1 MMPAEKRR
9 VILIEVLVEA
19 IIIMIN
25 PVKRQAAAIQV
36 FLHLITIM
44 IPVDAILQPV
54 FMVPMI
60 VRRYGHCAASEIMF
74 LRRTSLGEHLFG
86 YTMPSV
92 LSQ

>member
-25 PVKRQAAAIQV
+25 PVKRQVTAILV

-44 IPVDAILQPV
+44 IPEDVILQPV
-54 FMVPMI
+54 FMVHMI
-60 VRRYGHCAASEIMF
+60 ARRYGHCAASEIMF
-74 LRRTSLGEHLFG
+74 LLRTS
-86 YTMPSV
+86 
-92 LSQ
+92 